1 MAEAINN
8 TARQRHGMV
17 AEASMAYVT
26 YARKD
31 GRIALV
37 HTEVPSALAGRGVG
51 SALARSV
58 LDTRIHI
65 RNALGYGATA
75 AEIIA
80 VFQLMS
86 VEGLRSSTMAAGALS
101 ARLGSQLAST

>member
-58 LDTRIHI
+58 LEDARRLRLKIVPECAFI
-65 RNALGYGATA
+65 
-75 AEIIA
+75 AEFIKRHPEFEDLVA
-80 VFQLMS
+80 GS
-86 VEGLRSSTMAAGALS
+86 DEDSTS
-101 ARLGSQLAST
+101 